1 MLTLLQVGYG
11 TECLASSSDGV
22 VQGGLCFLMPS
33 SLKQAPLASLDLL
46 PGTEYLV
53 SVSSVYEK
61 HESTPLRGRQK
72 TGEPCWQRASQVART
87 YQL

>member
-1 MLTLLQVGYG
+1 MLTSLQVGYG
-11 TECLASSSDGV
+11 TECLASSSEGV
-22 VQGGLCFLMPS
+22 VQGVLCFLMPS

-61 HESTPLRGRQK
+61 HESTPIRGRQK
-72 TGEPCWQRASQVART
+72 TGEPCWQCA
-87 YQL
+87 YQIALHCQF